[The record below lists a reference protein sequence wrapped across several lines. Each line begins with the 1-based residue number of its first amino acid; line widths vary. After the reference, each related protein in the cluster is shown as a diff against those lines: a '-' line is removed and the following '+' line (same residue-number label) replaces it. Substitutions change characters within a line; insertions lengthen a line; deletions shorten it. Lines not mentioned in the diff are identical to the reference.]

1 MVRPSECPVTGR
13 DAFDLTL
20 DALGEIAQRPHW
32 LLRTILFP
40 FVAVWMVQ
48 TVFYELDRSGLLV
61 ESVWVTLARWTVEI
75 GVFLPCL
82 VAWCRVGFT
91 GIAHAQPPHAF
102 ERTGLREA
110 IDLLLMTMAAVTVVA
125 IGLDFLFTALTGNR
139 TAGFPAR
146 GLVLFSAGLV
156 VVPGI
161 MFGGVRLLIAVAAAA
176 IGWPIGLPGALVL
189 TTHHAGWLAGL
200 GLTFLCL
207 FPLATQSVAGLRELV
222 GGPFADLPGVWR
234 GIAFALVGLIAA
246 ASAHAVG
253 HALRKLHDGMP
264 KAAEAAAGD
273 QEIG

>member
-20 DALGEIAQRPHW
+20 DALGEIVQRPHW

-40 FVAVWMVQ
+40 FVAVWLIQ
-48 TVFYELDRSGLLV
+48 TLFYALDQSGGLADG
-61 ESVWVTLARWTVEI
+61 VWIVLARWTVEI
-75 GVFLPCL
+75 GMFLPCL
-82 VAWCRVGFT
+82 LAWCRIGFL
-91 GIAHAQPPHAF
+91 GVARAEPPRAF

-110 IDLLLMTMAAVTVVA
+110 CDLLFLTMGTVTLLAV
-125 IGLDFLFTALTGNR
+125 GLDFVFTALTGAR
-139 TAGFPAR
+139 TAGFPAQ
-146 GLVLFSAGLV
+146 GLVLFAAGLV

-161 MFGGVRLLIAVAAAA
+161 MFGGVRLLVGVAAAA
-176 IGWPIGLPGALVL
+176 IGWRIGYTGALVL
-189 TTHHAGWLAGL
+189 TANHAGWLAGL

-207 FPLATQSVAGLRELV
+207 FPLATQSVAGMRELM

-234 GIAFALVGLIAA
+234 GVAFALVALVAA

-253 HALRKLHDGMP
+253 HALRRLHDGMP
-264 KAAEAAAGD
+264 KADGD

>member
-32 LLRTILFP
+32 LLRTLLLP
-40 FVAVWMVQ
+40 FVAVWTIQ
-48 TVFYELDRSGLLV
+48 TVFYELDQNGLLV
-61 ESVWVTLARWTVEI
+61 ESVWITLMRWTLEI

-82 VAWCRVGFT
+82 LAWCRVGFL
-91 GIAHAQPPHAF
+91 GIAQAEPPHAL
-102 ERTGLREA
+102 ERTGLRA
-110 IDLLLMTMAAVTVVA
+110 AFDLLLIAMAAVTVVA
-125 IGLDFLFTALTGNR
+125 IGLDFVFTTLTGSR

-146 GLVLFSAGLV
+146 GLVLFAAGLV
-156 VVPGI
+156 VIPGI
-161 MFGGVRLLIAVAAAA
+161 MFGAVRLLIAVAAAA

-189 TTHHAGWLAGL
+189 TTHHAGWLAGM

-207 FPLATQSVAGLRELV
+207 FPLATQSVAGLREVV
-222 GGPFADLPGVWR
+222 GGPFADMPGLWR
-234 GIAFALVGLIAA
+234 GVSFGLVGLIAA

-253 HALRKLHDGMP
+253 HALRRLHDGMP
-264 KAAEAAAGD
+264 KDDGAES

>member
-1 MVRPSECPVTGR
+1 MVRPSECPTTGH

-32 LLRTILFP
+32 LLRTILLP
-40 FVAVWMVQ
+40 FVAVWSIQ
-48 TVFYELDRSGLLV
+48 TLFHELGQSGLLV
-61 ESVWVTLARWTVEI
+61 ESVWITLARWTVEI

-82 VAWCRVGFT
+82 LAWCRVGFL
-91 GIAHAQPPHAF
+91 GIAAAEPPHAF

-110 IDLLLMTMAAVTVVA
+110 LDLLLLTMGVVTLVA
-125 IGLDFLFTALTGNR
+125 LGFDFLFTVLTGAR

-146 GLVLFSAGLV
+146 GLVLFAAALV

-161 MFGGVRLLIAVAAAA
+161 MFGGVRLLVGVAASA
-176 IGWPIGLPGALVL
+176 IGWRIGYSGALVL
-189 TTHHAGWLAGL
+189 TANHAGWLAGL

-207 FPLATQSVAGLRELV
+207 FPLATQSVAGMRDLV

-234 GIAFALVGLIAA
+234 GVAFGLVGLVAA

-253 HALRKLHDGMP
+253 HALRRLHDGMP
-264 KAAEAAAGD
+264 KAEEEG